1 MFIHKPFSFLVL
13 FFTLIS
19 FFPSRA
25 QEVHGEPD
33 VWFLLLNHYKINDS
47 WSLGNEFHM
56 RFSDYLNEEE
66 QLLIRPFVN
75 FHASPNIVLTA
86 GYTFINTYP
95 YGKYPLPANK
105 PENNFWEQVT
115 VIQDVNKT
123 NIQHRYRWEHR
134 WQGDLVQN
142 GVNGPYEVDGFSYSN
157 RFRYRL
163 TVRRPISD
171 KFFINIFDEL
181 WIGMDQ
187 KLRNVAYDRNWLY
200 LALGY
205 QITDKISVQTAYLH
219 QYVKNS
225 PDRYEKHPS
234 LQITVDARIR

>member
-1 MFIHKPFSFLVL
+1 MSLKNHISSLLIVFTFLSL
-13 FFTLIS
+13 L
-19 FFPSRA
+19 PSQA

-33 VWFLLLNHYKINDS
+33 VWFLLLNHYKINDT
-47 WSLGNEFHM
+47 WSVGNEFHM
-56 RFSDYLNEEE
+56 RYSDYLNEEE

-75 FHASPNIVLTA
+75 YHANPNVVLTA

-95 YGKYPLPANK
+95 YGKYPLPTSK

-115 VIQDVNKT
+115 IIQDVNKT

-134 WQGDLVQN
+134 WQGDLVQS

-171 KFFINIFDEL
+171 KLFINIFDEL

-187 KLRNVAYDRNWLY
+187 QLRNVAYDRNWLY
-200 LALGY
+200 LALGL

-219 QYVKNS
+219 QYVKNN
-225 PDRYEKHPS
+225 PDRYEKHPT

>member
-1 MFIHKPFSFLVL
+1 MFIQKPFSFLVL
-13 FFTLIS
+13 FFILIS
-19 FFPSRA
+19 FLPTRA

-47 WSLGNEFHM
+47 WSVGNEFHM
-56 RFSDYLNEEE
+56 RYSDYLNEEE

-75 FHASPNIVLTA
+75 FHANPNVVLTA

-142 GVNGPYEVDGFSYSN
+142 GVNGPFEVDGFSYSN